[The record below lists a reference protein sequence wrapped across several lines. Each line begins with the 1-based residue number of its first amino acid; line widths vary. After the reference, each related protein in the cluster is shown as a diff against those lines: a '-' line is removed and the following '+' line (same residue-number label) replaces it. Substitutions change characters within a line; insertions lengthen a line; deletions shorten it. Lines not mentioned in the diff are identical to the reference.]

1 MTTRK
6 HTVSRAQDVKDEQVQ
21 HEAAQPEQAMP
32 TTAEHV
38 KAALDALDALGAQRT
53 YNQVNAL
60 SYLKQAQSWLE
71 RDHLKDHLK
80 DNPRDNK

>member
-6 HTVSRAQDVKDEQVQ
+6 RAISRAQEAKEEPVQQVS
-21 HEAAQPEQAMP
+21 PEPVRAMR

-38 KAALDALDALGAQRT
+38 QAALDELDALGAKRT

-60 SYLKQAQSWLE
+60 SYLKQAQSWLQ
-71 RDHLKDHLK
+71 RDD
-80 DNPRDNK
+80 PTDNK